1 MNKHDI
7 VIIGGGP
14 GGYVAAI
21 RAAQLG
27 YNTAVVE
34 KEAIGGVCLNW
45 GCIPTKAMLK
55 TAKVY
60 KQFMHAEDYG
70 LSINDKSSVSIDWDN
85 ILKRKDKIVKRL
97 TGGVKGLLKKN
108 GVKVYNGM
116 GTVKDP
122 HHIEV
127 DGEELETKKLIIA
140 TGASPAFPP
149 IDGLKEA
156 FEAGRVLT
164 SKEILSLDKLPKNLV
179 VIGGGV
185 IGVEFA
191 TLYSN
196 LGVDVT
202 ILEAQSQLL
211 TPVDGEVRKTYTKLL
226 ENNNLT
232 MHTNAMVK
240 KVTKDS
246 VVYELDGKET
256 TIEADKI
263 LLSVGMR
270 PNMKG
275 LEALDLEQTKVG
287 IKTDEYLRTNIKDV
301 YAIGDVNGI
310 MMLAHVASKEG
321 LVAVDHI
328 HDEEGSHSID
338 YFKVP
343 SGIYGFPEIAFV
355 GMTEEQ
361 VKEKGLD
368 YKVSK
373 FPLQA
378 NGKAL
383 AEGESDGF
391 IKIIA
396 DKEYGELLGVHILG
410 PNATDMIAEAV
421 TTMELEGTV
430 HELARA
436 IHPHPTLSEIVMEA
450 AHGVVDKPI
459 HI

>member
-1 MNKHDI
+1 MKKHDI

-21 RAAQLG
+21 KAAQLG

-34 KEAIGGVCLNW
+34 KDAIGGVCLNW

-70 LSINDKSSVSIDWDN
+70 LSMIDKSAVSIDWDN
-85 ILKRKDKIVKRL
+85 IINRKDKIVKRL
-97 TGGVKGLLKKN
+97 TDGVKGLLKKN
-108 GVKVYNGM
+108 GVTVYNGM
-116 GTVKDP
+116 GTVKDAY
-122 HHIEV
+122 HIEIN
-127 DGEELETKKLIIA
+127 GETLETKKLIIA

-149 IDGLKEA
+149 IEGLKEA
-156 FEAGRVLT
+156 FEAGTVVT
-164 SKEILSLDKLPKNLV
+164 SKEILSLDRLPKNLV

-196 LGVDVT
+196 LGVEVT
-202 ILEAQSQLL
+202 IIEAQSQIL
-211 TPVDGEVRKTYTKLL
+211 TPVDGEVRKSYTRLLKNEKL
-226 ENNNLT
+226 NIYT
-232 MHTNAMVK
+232 DASVK
-240 KVTKDS
+240 KVTNNS
-246 VVYELDGKET
+246 VTYELDGKEI
-256 TIEADKI
+256 TIDADKI

-270 PNMKG
+270 PNLKG
-275 LEALDLEQTKVG
+275 LEALDLEQTKGG

-310 MMLAHVASKEG
+310 MMLAHVASSEG
-321 LVAVDHI
+321 LTAVEHI
-328 HDEEGSHSID
+328 DKNGDSLPIN

-361 VKEKGLD
+361 VKEKNIE

-450 AHGVVDKPI
+450 AHGVIDKPI